1 VWQLRS
7 MSVLLTRG
15 WLDRCDDDA
24 ADVRATDVH
33 VTTTSD
39 VSAAD
44 VGMARPM

>member
-1 VWQLRS
+1 MRQLRP
-7 MSVLLTRG
+7 MSVLLTWG
-15 WLDRCDDDA
+15 WLDRCDDDG
-24 ADVRATDVH
+24 ADARSTDVH